1 MSRLIQTS
9 DGPVICDRGWSD
21 PQGLG
26 MDQIALARQL
36 STVEGALALVEDE
49 RKAADAELERLV
61 PGYTRLPR

>member
-26 MDQIALARQL
+26 MSEIALARKL
-36 STVEGALALVEDE
+36 STAEGALEVAEAD
-49 RKAADAELERLV
+49 RKAADEALDKLV
-61 PGYTRLPR
+61 PGLSRLR